1 MTILE
6 ENNEKKAKWRR
17 KTTMILSAADLPA
30 MPLIITRYTV
40 FSLTSLYL
48 SGTVYKRIVIS
59 ILLELDPMCE
69 RHRTRYSHMRKI
81 VNEGLSCICRLVC
94 SLFGCW
100 DIPYVYL
107 LSAQQSANREIG
119 VQVIKNV
126 QRYWESCFNII
137 RQNGLRF
144 RTSAYGIVLRLRLF

>member
-1 MTILE
+1 
-6 ENNEKKAKWRR
+6 
-17 KTTMILSAADLPA
+17 
-30 MPLIITRYTV
+30 
-40 FSLTSLYL
+40 
-48 SGTVYKRIVIS
+48 
-59 ILLELDPMCE
+59 MCE

-81 VNEGLSCICRLVC
+81 VNEGLS
-94 SLFGCW
+94 S
-100 DIPYVYL
+100 
-107 LSAQQSANREIG
+107 QQSANREIG

>member
-1 MTILE
+1 
-6 ENNEKKAKWRR
+6 
-17 KTTMILSAADLPA
+17 

-81 VNEGLSCICRLVC
+81 VNEGLSCIC
-94 SLFGCW
+94 
-100 DIPYVYL
+100 PYVYL

-144 RTSAYGIVLRLRLF
+144 RTSAYSGYPIESRIGPKLEQRFAVQKYIE